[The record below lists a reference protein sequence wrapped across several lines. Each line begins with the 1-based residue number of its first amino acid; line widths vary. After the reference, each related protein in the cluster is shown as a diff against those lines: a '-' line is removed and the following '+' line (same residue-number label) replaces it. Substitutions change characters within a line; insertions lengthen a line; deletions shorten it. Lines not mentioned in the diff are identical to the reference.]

1 LASVLFRLGPINV
14 YTFGFT
20 LSLGFL
26 TATFIAAG
34 EARRRGLSDEEL
46 VNAALIIMAAGLI
59 AARAGYVWANWDYF
73 AEHSGEIWQLTA
85 GGLSFHGGLL
95 GGLAGAFIFAQSRG
109 WSFRE
114 LADCAALGLAL
125 GYALA
130 RVGCHG
136 PGRPTAVPWGMAING
151 MLVHPQG
158 AYAIVVSYAIF
169 VFLWKVRLQT
179 KFRGQLF
186 VVWSIA
192 YGVSRFFIEYFRY
205 GRLWGPFTL
214 TQWASLAMVAGGA
227 YLYRRW
233 EDGPPPHPRPLLTSF
248 TRQEALRWLLGLA
261 LLIWFYYA
269 WRG

>member
-1 LASVLFRLGPINV
+1 MFHLGPINV

-46 VNAALIIMAAGLI
+46 VNAALLIMAAGLI
-59 AARAGYVWANWDYF
+59 AARLIYVWANWEYF
-73 AEHSGEIWQLTA
+73 AEDASEIWHLA
-85 GGLSFHGGLL
+85 SGGLSFHGGLL
-95 GGLAGAFIFAQSRG
+95 GGLAAALIFARLRG
-109 WSFRE
+109 WSFPD
-114 LADCAALGLAL
+114 LADCAALGLSL

-130 RVGCHG
+130 RVGCHV
-136 PGRPTAVPWGMAING
+136 PGRPTAMPWGVAVNG
-151 MLVHPQG
+151 MKVHPQG
-158 AYAIVVSYAIF
+158 VYAVMASYAIF
-169 VFLWKVRLQT
+169 VFLWKLRLQT

-186 VVWSIA
+186 VVWSLA

-214 TQWASLAMVAGGA
+214 TQWGSLAMIAIGA
-227 YLYRRW
+227 YLCRRW
-233 EDGPPPHPRPLLTSF
+233 EGEPPPYPRPRSVSF

-261 LLIWFYYA
+261 VLIWFYYA